1 MRTFTVGGEK
11 LVPCRPPQFDFVNT
25 YGPTECTIYVSDYK
39 VDRQYETAIET
50 ALGGRIQNIVTDSEE
65 TAKRLIEHLK
75 RNRYGRATFLPLTS
89 AGNAKRWEPGPV
101 MQEDGVIGIA
111 ADLVHTEPRYEGLIR
126 SLLGRDIV
134 VRDIDRAIAIER
146 KYHYSFRIVT
156 PEGELLNPGGS
167 MSGGA
172 YKNSS
177 NLLGRKREIE
187 ELEASVEKILKQA
200 DRTQAELD
208 QANMVHEEVK
218 AEIESLR
225 GEEQT
230 LLLEKNTEEMALARL
245 TEKREELEDSLND
258 LATERIQLKQQT
270 AEINDS
276 RRSLNTDIAGI
287 EDRRAAMEQE
297 IASKNVQ
304 LEEERRRREDLAGAQ
319 QEAQLAYS
327 AAFQRNGFIAEN
339 IRRLKEELKKLSE
352 EREALEGGTEDTKS
366 RISEKEAAIREDE
379 ARIERQAANARPGQR
394 SRRNISKSGM
404 RSRSGEALW
413 TKTCSVSARR
423 WKRSPTGCPQE

>member
-1 MRTFTVGGEK
+1 MRTKTKRLVSLLLVLVMCLSISCSVFAATPESVGKYSTYLCLGDSVASGFGQPQYNAYGE
-11 LVPCRPPQFDFVNT
+11 LVHMWDRIEGSYPDVLAKYVHADTMYPYAVPGLSSQTLRYLFDDTYDGGHLLNTSQIDNLTAGAFNKEILNEWRPKFREAAAKADLIT
-25 YGPTECTIYVSDYK
+25 

-101 MQEDGVIGIA
+101 MQEEGVIGIA

-218 AEIESLR
+218 AEIEALR

-258 LATERIQLKQQT
+258 LASERIQLKQQT
-270 AEINDS
+270 DEINDS

-287 EDRRAAMEQE
+287 
-297 IASKNVQ
+297 
-304 LEEERRRREDLAGAQ
+304 
-319 QEAQLAYS
+319 
-327 AAFQRNGFIAEN
+327 
-339 IRRLKEELKKLSE
+339 
-352 EREALEGGTEDTKS
+352 
-366 RISEKEAAIREDE
+366 
-379 ARIERQAANARPGQR
+379 
-394 SRRNISKSGM
+394 
-404 RSRSGEALW
+404 
-413 TKTCSVSARR
+413 
-423 WKRSPTGCPQE
+423 